1 MSSRIPVSVAVVT
14 KNEARNIRRALES
27 VRDFAEIVVIDSFS
41 EDETVAICREY
52 TSHVYQQEWRGF
64 ARQKQDA
71 IDRCTG
77 EWVFLLDADE
87 CMTPELKTEIASCIV
102 RSGHAAWQVP
112 RKNFFLGK
120 WIRHSGW
127 APDYIVRLFRK
138 DTGGIE
144 PREVH
149 EKIVVRGS
157 VGTCSGYLEHY
168 TYHTL
173 SDYVRKM
180 ELYSTLAAKEMVKT
194 GKRTSF
200 VSLVF
205 SPLFVFI
212 KMLVLKQ
219 GFRDG
224 RYGFLLAVLYA
235 MQSFLK
241 YAKAREMQGGV

>member
-1 MSSRIPVSVAVVT
+1 MSGKIPVSVAIVT
-14 KNEARNIRRALES
+14 KNETRNIRRALES
-27 VRDFAEIVVIDSFS
+27 VCDFAEIVVIDSFS
-41 EDETVAICREY
+41 EDETVSICREY
-52 TSHVYQQEWRGF
+52 TCHVYQQDWLGF

-77 EWVFLLDADE
+77 EWVLLLDADE
-87 CMTPELKTEIASCIV
+87 CVTPELKAEIAFCIA
-102 RSGHAAWQVP
+102 GTDHAAWQVP
-112 RKNFFLGK
+112 RRNFFLGR
-120 WIRHSGW
+120 WIRYSGW

-138 DTGGIE
+138 DAGGIE
-144 PREVH
+144 RREVH

-157 VGTCSGYLEHY
+157 VGTCTGQLEHY

-173 SDYVRKM
+173 SDYMRKM
-180 ELYSTLAAKEMVKT
+180 ELYSTLSAKEMVNA
-194 GKRTSF
+194 GKRASLTA
-200 VSLVF
+200 LVF

-212 KMLVLKQ
+212 KMFILKQ

-235 MQSFLK
+235 IQSFLK

>member
-1 MSSRIPVSVAVVT
+1 MSGTIPVSVAIVT

-52 TSHVYQQEWRGF
+52 TSRVYQQEWRGF

-87 CMTPELKTEIASCIV
+87 CMTPELKAEITSCIV
-102 RSGHAAWQVP
+102 RSVHAAWQVP

-138 DTGGIE
+138 DAGGIE

-180 ELYSTLAAKEMVKT
+180 ELYSTLAAKEMVKA
-194 GKRTSF
+194 GKRSSF

-224 RYGFLLAVLYA
+224 RHGFLLAVLYA

>member
-1 MSSRIPVSVAVVT
+1 MNATIPVSVAIVT
-14 KNEARNIRRALES
+14 KNEERNIRKALES

-41 EDETVAICREY
+41 EDNTVAICREY
-52 TSHVYQQEWRGF
+52 TGQVFQQEWKGF

-71 IDRCTG
+71 IDRCSG
-77 EWVFLLDADE
+77 EWVLLLDADE
-87 CMTPELKTEIASCIV
+87 CVTPELKAEIASCIM
-102 RSGHAAWQVP
+102 RSDHAAYQVP
-112 RKNFFLGK
+112 RRNYFLGK

-127 APDYIVRLFRK
+127 APDYITRLFRK
-138 DTGGIE
+138 NAGGIE

-149 EKIVVRGS
+149 EKIVVQGS
-157 VGTCSGYLEHY
+157 VGICSGSLEHY

-180 ELYSTLAAKEMVKT
+180 ELYSTLSARELVKS
-194 GKRTSF
+194 GKRASF
-200 VSLVF
+200 ASLVF

-212 KMLVLKQ
+212 KMLLLKQ

-224 RYGFLLAVLYA
+224 RHGFLLAVLYA

-241 YAKAREMQGGV
+241 YAKAREMQGGM